1 LTGISLVRVATWRW
15 PLAAALL
22 FASAGS
28 GLIEARAQTDN
39 PLPPAPP
46 EVQEKA
52 PRATTPDEPP
62 TAAPGTPLGEELER
76 SEGVIVPVDPGVDG
90 DMVQPP
96 PDTGGA
102 ATMPVIP
109 PPGTPGGNPNVRPK

>member
-1 LTGISLVRVATWRW
+1 MRIGTWGW

-22 FASAGS
+22 SASVGS
-28 GLIEARAQTDN
+28 GLTEAWAQTDN

-46 EVQEKA
+46 EVQEEA

-62 TAAPGTPLGEELER
+62 TAVPDTPLSEELER
-76 SEGVIVPVDPGVDG
+76 FEGVIVPVDPGVDQ

-96 PDTGGA
+96 PDNGGA

>member
-1 LTGISLVRVATWRW
+1 MRIGTWRW

-22 FASAGS
+22 FASVGS
-28 GLIEARAQTDN
+28 GLTEAWAQTDN

-46 EVQEKA
+46 EVQEKT

-62 TAAPGTPLGEELER
+62 TAAPDTGAPLSEELER
-76 SEGVIVPVDPGVDG
+76 SEGVIVPVDPGVDL

-102 ATMPVIP
+102 ATKPVIP
-109 PPGTPGGNPNVRPK
+109 PPGTPGGDPNVRPQ

>member
-1 LTGISLVRVATWRW
+1 MRVRTWRW
-15 PLAAALL
+15 PLATALL
-22 FASAGS
+22 FASVGSRPTEAG
-28 GLIEARAQTDN
+28 AQTDN

-46 EVQEKA
+46 EVQEKT

-62 TAAPGTPLGEELER
+62 TMAPGTGAPLGEELER
-76 SEGVIVPVDPGVDG
+76 SEGTIAPADPGVDP

-109 PPGTPGGNPNVRPK
+109 PPGTPGGDPNVRPQ

>member
-1 LTGISLVRVATWRW
+1 MRIGTWRW

-22 FASAGS
+22 FASVGS
-28 GLIEARAQTDN
+28 RPTEAWAQTDN

-46 EVQEKA
+46 EVQEKT
-52 PRATTPDEPP
+52 PRATTPEEPP
-62 TAAPGTPLGEELER
+62 TAAPDTPLSEELER
-76 SEGVIVPVDPGVDG
+76 SEGVIVPVDPGVDP

>member
-1 LTGISLVRVATWRW
+1 MRVRTWRW

-22 FASAGS
+22 FASVGS
-28 GLIEARAQTDN
+28 RPTEAWAQTDN

-46 EVQEKA
+46 EVQEKT

-62 TAAPGTPLGEELER
+62 TTAPDTGAPLGEELER
-76 SEGVIVPVDPGVDG
+76 SEGMIVPVDPGVDP

-109 PPGTPGGNPNVRPK
+109 PPGTPGGDPNVRPQ

>member
-1 LTGISLVRVATWRW
+1 VRLATWRW

-22 FASAGS
+22 SASVGS
-28 GLIEARAQTDN
+28 GLTEARAQADN

-46 EVQEKA
+46 EVQETT

-62 TAAPGTPLGEELER
+62 TAAPDTGAPLGEELER
-76 SEGVIVPVDPGVDG
+76 TEGVIVPADPGVDPG
-90 DMVQPP
+90 MAQPP

-109 PPGTPGGNPNVRPK
+109 PPGTPGGDPNVRPK

>member
-1 LTGISLVRVATWRW
+1 MRIGTWRW

-22 FASAGS
+22 FASVGS
-28 GLIEARAQTDN
+28 GLTEAWAQTDN

-46 EVQEKA
+46 EVQEKT

-62 TAAPGTPLGEELER
+62 TTAPDTGAPLGEELQL
-76 SEGVIVPVDPGVDG
+76 SEGMIAPA
-90 DMVQPP
+90 MVQPP

-109 PPGTPGGNPNVRPK
+109 PPGTPGGDPNVRPQ

>member
-1 LTGISLVRVATWRW
+1 MRVRTWR
-15 PLAAALL
+15 LAAALL
-22 FASAGS
+22 FASVGS
-28 GLIEARAQTDN
+28 RPTEAWAQTDN

-46 EVQEKA
+46 EVQEKS
-52 PRATTPDEPP
+52 PRATTPDEPLT
-62 TAAPGTPLGEELER
+62 TAPDTGAPLGEELER
-76 SEGVIVPVDPGVDG
+76 PEGMIAPADPGVDP

-109 PPGTPGGNPNVRPK
+109 PPGTPGGDPNVRPQ

>member
-1 LTGISLVRVATWRW
+1 MRVATRRRL
-15 PLAAALL
+15 LAATLL
-22 FASAGS
+22 VASLGP
-28 GLIEARAQTDN
+28 GLTEVRAQADN

-46 EVQEKA
+46 EVQEKT

-62 TAAPGTPLGEELER
+62 SAAPDTPLSEELER
-76 SEGVIVPVDPGVDG
+76 SEGVIVPADPGVDR

>member
-1 LTGISLVRVATWRW
+1 VRAGPWRR

-22 FASAGS
+22 VAFVGS
-28 GLIEARAQTDN
+28 SPAEARAQAAD

-46 EVQEKA
+46 EAQGKA

-62 TAAPGTPLGEELER
+62 AAAPDPGAPLGEELER
-76 SEGVIVPVDPGVDG
+76 SEGVIVPADPGVDPG
-90 DMVQPP
+90 MVQPP

-109 PPGTPGGNPNVRPK
+109 PPGTPGGDPNVRPR

>member
-1 LTGISLVRVATWRW
+1 VRIGTWRW

-22 FASAGS
+22 FASVGS
-28 GLIEARAQTDN
+28 GVTEAWARAAD

-46 EVQEKA
+46 EAQEKT

-62 TAAPGTPLGEELER
+62 TAAPDTPLGEELER
-76 SEGVIVPVDPGVDG
+76 SEGVIVPVDPGVDR

-96 PDTGGA
+96 PDTGGV

>member
-1 LTGISLVRVATWRW
+1 MRIGIWRW

-22 FASAGS
+22 FASVGS
-28 GLIEARAQTDN
+28 GLTEVWAQTDN

-46 EVQEKA
+46 EVQEKT
-52 PRATTPDEPP
+52 PREITPNEPP
-62 TAAPGTPLGEELER
+62 TMAPDTPLSEELER
-76 SEGVIVPVDPGVDG
+76 SEGVMSRSDPGVDR

-109 PPGTPGGNPNVRPK
+109 PPGTPGGDPNVRPK

>member
-1 LTGISLVRVATWRW
+1 MIRTVRL
-15 PLAAALL
+15 PLATALL
-22 FASAGS
+22 GAGL
-28 GLIEARAQTDN
+28 GAGPIGAWAQADN

-62 TAAPGTPLGEELER
+62 AAAPDTGAPLSEELER
-76 SEGVIVPVDPGVDG
+76 SEGVIVPADPGVDPG
-90 DMVQPP
+90 MARAP

>member
-1 LTGISLVRVATWRW
+1 MRVATWRW

-22 FASAGS
+22 AASVGS
-28 GLIEARAQTDN
+28 GLTEARAQADN
-39 PLPPAPP
+39 PLPPAPARGAG
-46 EVQEKA
+46 EDTA
-52 PRATTPDEPP
+52 GDHAGRAAA
-62 TAAPGTPLGEELER
+62 AAPDTGAPLSEELER
-76 SEGVIVPVDPGVDG
+76 SEGVIVPADPGVDR
-90 DMVQPP
+90 DMAQPP

>member
-1 LTGISLVRVATWRW
+1 VRVGTWRR

-22 FASAGS
+22 LASAGS
-28 GLIEARAQTDN
+28 SPAEAWAQADN
-39 PLPPAPP
+39 LLPPAPP
-46 EVQEKA
+46 EVQEKT
-52 PRATTPDEPP
+52 PQATTPAEPP
-62 TAAPGTPLGEELER
+62 AAAPDMGAPLSEELER
-76 SEGVIVPVDPGVDG
+76 SEGVIVPADPGVDR

-109 PPGTPGGNPNVRPK
+109 PPGTPGGDPNVRPK

>member
-1 LTGISLVRVATWRW
+1 MRIGTWQW
-15 PLAAALL
+15 SLAAALL
-22 FASAGS
+22 FASVGS
-28 GLIEARAQTDN
+28 GLTEAWAQTDN

-46 EVQEKA
+46 EVQEKT

-62 TAAPGTPLGEELER
+62 TPAPDTPLSEELER
-76 SEGVIVPVDPGVDG
+76 SKGVIVPVDPGVDR

-96 PDTGGA
+96 PDVGGA

>member
-1 LTGISLVRVATWRW
+1 MAARYGSALCSVA
-15 PLAAALL
+15 
-22 FASAGS
+22 S
-28 GLIEARAQTDN
+28 GLTEARAQTDN

-46 EVQEKA
+46 EVQEKT

-62 TAAPGTPLGEELER
+62 TTAPDIPLSEELER
-76 SEGVIVPVDPGVDG
+76 SKGAIVTVDPGVDR
-90 DMVQPP
+90 DMAQPS

-109 PPGTPGGNPNVRPK
+109 PPGTPGGNPNVRPQ

>member
-1 LTGISLVRVATWRW
+1 MRVATWRW

-22 FASAGS
+22 VASVGS
-28 GLIEARAQTDN
+28 GLTEAWAQADN

-52 PRATTPDEPP
+52 PRATTPAEPR
-62 TAAPGTPLGEELER
+62 AAPDTGAPLSEELER
-76 SEGVIVPVDPGVDG
+76 SEGVIVPAYPGVDR
-90 DMVQPP
+90 DMAQPP

-109 PPGTPGGNPNVRPK
+109 PPGTPGGDPNIRPK